1 MHIQPSSLRA
11 LLHIRRV
18 LRHGHHARRSKL
30 RRSRNRLSIVALAL
44 LAIVP
49 LAGVSLGASL
59 MEKHKAAEQLEEA
72 LHAAGHAPNTGGL
85 FVQKERA
92 EEQVEAARVALED
105 AEQHKAQARR
115 KYVEAQEEIETLKQE
130 YGIDATNTGAV
141 LARVRQEREKLMSF
155 AQYMRNRSF
164 LLAAGGPDFGLT
176 LAKNLLHTS
185 LGDITDMSMRNRAME
200 RASFRVFA
208 VSLRAMHLGQEV
220 GMLQQEYD
228 KQLDAYQEAW
238 DHYREALGEVR
249 SAEDR
254 IAEVQRITNEV
265 QAQIT
270 GLQRE
275 LARID
280 ARLIAKLEREL
291 IEKGLISAQPG
302 ERSDGR
308 IRSNQTFRWPVVGKI
323 SAGFYNAAYKT
334 FFGVAHKGIDIVVP
348 QGSRVSVAADGVVYL
363 ARDGG
368 RTGYS
373 YVLVG
378 HRDGY
383 ATLYGHL
390 SSINVSSGQEIAAGH
405 VVGYSGGTPGT
416 YGAGPMTT
424 GAHLHF
430 EVIKG
435 GSHIDP
441 QTILP

>member
-1 MHIQPSSLRA
+1 MHMHTVHRFLI
-11 LLHIRRV
+11 V
-18 LRHGHHARRSKL
+18 
-30 RRSRNRLSIVALAL
+30 IVAL
-44 LAIVP
+44 LAVIP
-49 LAGVSLGASL
+49 LSGAHLSASL
-59 MEKHKAAEQLEEA
+59 MDKHRAQQELEEA
-72 LHAAGHAPNTGGL
+72 LHSAAPAHTGGL
-85 FVQKERA
+85 FAQKEEA
-92 EEQVEAARVALED
+92 EKKVEEALVALED

-115 KYVEAQEEIETLKQE
+115 KYVEAKEEIDKLKE
-130 YGIDATNTGAV
+130 GYGIDATNSGAV
-141 LARVRQEREKLMSF
+141 LARVEEEREKLISF
-155 AQYMRNRSF
+155 VQYMQNTSF
-164 LLAAGGPDFGLT
+164 LVASGGSDFGMT

-185 LGDITDMSMRNRAME
+185 LGTITDISMRNRAME

-208 VSLRAMHLGQEV
+208 VSLRA
-220 GMLQQEYD
+220 
-228 KQLDAYQEAW
+228 KQLGETITMLEEHYEQELEEYQRVWDAYQEAK
-238 DHYREALGEVR
+238 GEVE
-249 SAEDR
+249 SVEER
-254 IAEVQRITNEV
+254 IAQVQRITNEV

-270 GLQRE
+270 SLQRE

-280 ARLIAKLEREL
+280 ARLVAKLEREL

-308 IRSNQTFRWPVVGKI
+308 IRSKQAFRWPVVGRI
-323 SAGFYNAAYKT
+323 SAGFFNAAYKT
-334 FFGVAHKGIDIVVP
+334 FFGVAHKGVDIVVP
-348 QGSRVSVAADGVVYL
+348 QGSRVSVAADGIVYL

-368 RTGYS
+368 QYGYS

-416 YGAGPMTT
+416 HGAGPMTT

-435 GSHIDP
+435 GKHIDP
-441 QTILP
+441 LTVLP